1 MLEREEFES
10 LCAEAGGVSNSEA
23 LLDFLHHNGTVFY
36 RPGLFGGRIVL
47 DQNWALEAIYAIFD
61 RKKILPMLR
70 GYGRFNRADLE
81 ALIWWDHTANE
92 PEYTLAEQKVFL
104 GMMESC
110 GICFRVR
117 ELPRTSQEGG
127 ENDEEEWEYV
137 APDLLPEWSDAQELL
152 LGRLRDDP
160 PDAEATASYDFL
172 HEGILRGYLSKLGEH
187 AKDAAI
193 LHNDVV
199 RSDIH
204 STDSFGFS
212 EAIFGVSHLLG
223 FSYAPRLKN
232 LKRQRLYAFKSRRD
246 IDRSAWKIKPTG
258 YIDAELIEQNW
269 DDILRLIATIMLKET
284 TASEIFR
291 RLNSYS
297 QQHALYRA
305 LKAFGKIIKST
316 FILRYID
323 EVELRKAI
331 ERQLNKIEHAHRF
344 TRAVSVGNPR
354 EFIQA
359 EKQEQ
364 EIAEGCK
371 RLIKNCITCWNYL
384 YLSQKLAETDDLER
398 REALLQAIANGSVV
412 SWQHINLLGEYDFSD
427 DKLQDSVGIK
437 PPKLAA

>member
-1 MLEREEFES
+1 
-10 LCAEAGGVSNSEA
+10 
-23 LLDFLHHNGTVFY
+23 
-36 RPGLFGGRIVL
+36 
-47 DQNWALEAIYAIFD
+47 
-61 RKKILPMLR
+61 
-70 GYGRFNRADLE
+70 
-81 ALIWWDHTANE
+81 
-92 PEYTLAEQKVFL
+92 
-104 GMMESC
+104 
-110 GICFRVR
+110 
-117 ELPRTSQEGG
+117 
-127 ENDEEEWEYV
+127 
-137 APDLLPEWSDAQELL
+137 
-152 LGRLRDDP
+152 
-160 PDAEATASYDFL
+160 
-172 HEGILRGYLSKLGEH
+172 
-187 AKDAAI
+187 
-193 LHNDVV
+193 
-199 RSDIH
+199 
-204 STDSFGFS
+204 
-212 EAIFGVSHLLG
+212 
-223 FSYAPRLKN
+223 
-232 LKRQRLYAFKSRRD
+232 
-246 IDRSAWKIKPTG
+246 
-258 YIDAELIEQNW
+258 
-269 DDILRLIATIMLKET
+269 MLKET

-316 FILRYID
+316 FILRYVD